1 MTGCSSVVILV
12 CCESK
17 WSSDTFLGMMRNCY
31 VGIQLRKCYFLSSRS
46 SFLCLYSL
54 YWQNVKISG
63 SLIMCSYWFQ
73 TPEAWTIDG
82 YFRSLAYMRPLAI
95 WAMQW
100 ALYPPKAIAEA
111 PRVPSMDRGSSHSSH
126 ERFSSLASVLRS
138 NSTPQLRRFN
148 YPKLVVDVVIL
159 GGLLSLVMPRLLS
172 AVGHKSR

>member
-1 MTGCSSVVILV
+1 MLHWHPIGEILFSELKI
-12 CCESK
+12 CFPMF
-17 WSSDTFLGMMRNCY
+17 FLP
-31 VGIQLRKCYFLSSRS
+31 VLTKC
-46 SFLCLYSL
+46 
-54 YWQNVKISG
+54 KISG

-148 YPKLVVDVVIL
+148 YPKLFVDVVIL
-159 GGLLSLVMPRLLS
+159 GGLISLVMPGLMS
-172 AVGHKSR
+172 ALGHKFT